1 MKKFVSFAFVLC
13 FIVSM
18 CSSLAGAVEPR
29 ASLYL
34 NDYYVDATAIGNGK
48 ILIEFDIDAT
58 DTMDFVG
65 ASRILVQKKNSSG
78 GWDDMKYYYVD
89 ANPSMMDYEVDAHE
103 GSVTYKGTVG
113 KTYRAQIII
122 TAGDST
128 GDDSRILYTVEAT
141 AY

>member
-1 MKKFVSFAFVLC
+1 MGSGF
-13 FIVSM
+13 
-18 CSSLAGAVEPR
+18 AGAVELR

-34 NDYYVDATAIGNGK
+34 DDYYVDATAIGDGK
-48 ILIEFDIDAT
+48 ILVEFDIDAT

-65 ASRILVQKKNSSG
+65 ASRILVQEKTSSG
-78 GWDDMKYYYVD
+78 SWSNKQFYYVD
-89 ANPSMMDYEVDAHE
+89 SNPSMMDYDVDAHE
-103 GSVTYKGTVG
+103 GSVTYQGTVG